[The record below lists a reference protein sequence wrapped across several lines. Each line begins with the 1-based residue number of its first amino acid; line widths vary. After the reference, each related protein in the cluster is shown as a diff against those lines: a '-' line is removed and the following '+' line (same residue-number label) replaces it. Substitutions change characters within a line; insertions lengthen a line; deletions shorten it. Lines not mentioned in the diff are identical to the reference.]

1 MQHGMQDVETGFT
14 PPSLDYHSL
23 AQTPSLDEQKYRS
36 NVPSAPPKPKGI
48 ARTLFIVIV
57 GGLALALAQLAI
69 PAVLVAYIFVVHN
82 GSISLANRTVY
93 TTAPLGRVTAIAN
106 FLETVVSHTAAPAMA
121 LFGYLVAARWL
132 RSSVKKDSKSL
143 MTPVQRV
150 LYALEM
156 KLLNSANLNS
166 IFRAYH
172 LRMKLNSSTRR
183 FRKNGVA
190 LPRSVKR
197 TLGLLVWLTFWRYV
211 VAAINTAFQATA
223 IAGLVPDRLSPGLTT
238 ADFTVGRALNQTRC
252 DVASASASRLA
263 ADSCGLENGSNNG
276 MFLYMPQAE
285 RVLSNSSSVNSVAW
299 LDDNTAILTDPTL
312 PDMRFT
318 ASSPSI
324 WSDCRTETAWCLCE
338 GNGNPVY
345 DGVNAQTCDVGPEAW
360 LALDCAP
367 SVRFN
372 ATALLNQVESGTGG
386 SFPAASLLT
395 ANGSLTFTPEVDP
408 TTRTASLGIIL
419 ATPTYSDGVDD
430 DNWAGSTGFFRHG
443 HSGSWNV
450 LVCDL
455 WASTV
460 VYSYSPSTGFSYMSR
475 QPASLDLAKYLT
487 YHADVGIQAVAQ
499 LAEGAGLGNSSASYV
514 DVFGRHLSKS
524 VLSMASVLMTPT
536 APISVSGGDVL
547 GTGLNLPLFLTYLAT
562 SVVSALTILFMTVF
576 IVAACLGTPRDLR
589 PFVKPV
595 QARLTDSTFLANWLY
610 GKCTTNPKRI
620 YSDEALDLFEPE
632 QESER
637 LAMEPRVD
645 SYGWSLRPARL

>member
-14 PPSLDYHSL
+14 PLALDYHGL
-23 AQTPSLDEQKYRS
+23 AQTPSLDEHKYRS
-36 NVPSAPPKPKGI
+36 HVPSAPPEPKGI
-48 ARTLFIVIV
+48 ARTLFIVIL
-57 GGLALALAQLAI
+57 GGLALALAQLAV
-69 PAVLVAYIFVVHN
+69 PAILVAYIFVVHN
-82 GSISLANRTVY
+82 GSISVANRAVY

-106 FLETVVSHTAAPAMA
+106 FLETVISHTGPPAMA
-121 LFGYLVAARWL
+121 LWAYLVGAKWL
-132 RSSVKKDSKSL
+132 RSSVKRDSKSL
-143 MTPVQRV
+143 MTPVQ
-150 LYALEM
+150 YALEM

-166 IFRAYH
+166 IFRAYR
-172 LRMKLNSSTRR
+172 LRMKLDSSTRR

-197 TLGLLVWLTFWRYV
+197 TLSLLVWLTLWRYV
-211 VAAINTAFQATA
+211 VAGINTAFQATA
-223 IAGLVPDRLSPGLTT
+223 IAGLVPDRLSSGVTT
-238 ADFTVGRALNQTRC
+238 AYFTVGRALNQTRC
-252 DVASASASRLA
+252 DAATASASTRA
-263 ADSCGLENGSNNG
+263 ADSCGLENGSNNV

-285 RVLSNSSSVNSVAW
+285 RVLSNSSTVNSVAW

-312 PDMRFT
+312 PDVRFT
-318 ASSPSI
+318 ASSPAI
-324 WSDCRTETAWCLCE
+324 WSDCRTETALCLCE
-338 GNGNPVY
+338 GYGNPVY

-372 ATALLNQVESGTGG
+372 ATALLNRVESGNSGT
-386 SFPAASLLT
+386 FPAASLLT
-395 ANGSLTFTPEVDP
+395 ANGSLTSTPEVDP

-419 ATPTYSDGVDD
+419 VTPTYSDGVED

-460 VYSYSPSTGFSYMSR
+460 VYSYSPSTGFSYVSR
-475 QPASLDLAKYLT
+475 QPASPELAKYLT

-547 GTGLNLPLFLTYLAT
+547 GTGLNLPLFLAYLAT

-610 GKCTTNPKRI
+610 GKCTTHPKRI
-620 YSDEALDLFEPE
+620 YSDEPLDLFEPE

-637 LAMEPRVD
+637 LAIEPRVD
-645 SYGWSLRPARL
+645 GYGWSLRPSRL